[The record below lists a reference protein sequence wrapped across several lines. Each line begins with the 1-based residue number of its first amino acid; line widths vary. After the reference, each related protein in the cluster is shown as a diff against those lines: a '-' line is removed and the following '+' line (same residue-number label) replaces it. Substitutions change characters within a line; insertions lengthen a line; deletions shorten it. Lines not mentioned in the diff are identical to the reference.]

1 MKKLFTFLAIC
12 VTAWSAVNAVPA
24 KRGIRTF
31 TQADGS
37 TIHLQLTGD
46 EWHHSYV
53 TNDGLT
59 VTRNDEGNFVYRTSD
74 GVSAVVAHDVAERNS
89 AEKQFVTANSSQLTL
104 ESLFTPAQ
112 SARRSR
118 ALVARKASQ
127 VPQTG
132 SPHVPVILVNYKDK
146 KFVSSD
152 PVTVWNKQIS
162 SPNEVSVYQYFV
174 DQSFGKYTPQFDILG
189 PVTLANNRST
199 YGGNDSYGNDK
210 GVGKMVAEAC
220 QLLPTSVDWTKY
232 DNDGDGVVDVVI
244 VLYAGDGE
252 ASSYASDAANAVWP
266 CQWDLASSDY
276 GRNISLDSRTI
287 SKFAVFNE
295 VNGSDRTKI
304 DGIGTFC
311 HEFSHCLDLPD
322 FYCTNYGN
330 YFGMGSWS
338 LMDFGSYNNDGYTP
352 CGYTGYEREFMGWY
366 KMPTPAE
373 GDKVTTQPV
382 ANGGTAYKIPTPNAN
397 EYFVVENIQKTGWNK
412 YAPAAGLQ
420 ITHVTYNATK
430 WNNNTVNNSNPQ
442 CMTIMPAD
450 NNLKM
455 VYSYGS
461 YYLDEDNEVGDLYP
475 YNGNNEFTATSKPA
489 AKLNNTS
496 GYLDKPITEITQNSD
511 GSVSFYYVKGSEP
524 EPVYDAPVATAATE
538 VATTGFTA
546 NWNAC
551 EGALSYILKVN
562 AKGAYQNILSESFA
576 KCKTEG
582 SSNVGS
588 SLNSYMDNTGWTG
601 SNVFT
606 AVGGLR
612 LSSSKNAGTLTS
624 PALNLTNSGGVM
636 TVVIKAMA
644 YGSDTN
650 CTLTIKLG
658 DATKTITCA
667 DSDEKTYVVT
677 FDCAENATQ
686 KLVFS
691 SVAKKRIVITGLDI
705 YSGDASSLASAPA
718 KAASET
724 RNGNEILVTGIT
736 GTSYAVTGLE
746 ASSDYTYTVKAVY
759 AGANESEWSNKINV
773 TTADAPLA
781 HPGDV
786 NLDGLV
792 DVDDINC
799 IIGVLL
805 GEFPATK
812 FEGRADVNGDGLVDV
827 DDINAIID
835 VIMGGAK

>member
-1 MKKLFTFLAIC
+1 MKKIFTLALVC
-12 VTAWSAVNAVPA
+12 LSAWTAAMAVPA
-24 KRGIRTF
+24 KPGVRALK
-31 TQADGS
+31 QADGT
-37 TIHLQLTGD
+37 TIHVQLAGD

-53 TNDGLT
+53 TSEGYA
-59 VTRNDEGNFVYRTSD
+59 VSRNDDGNFYYRTTNGIST
-74 GVSAVVAHDVAERNS
+74 VQAHDAANRTA
-89 AEKQFVTANSSQLTL
+89 AEKQFIAANSDQMTL
-104 ESLFTPAQ
+104 QSLFTDTQ
-112 SARRSR
+112 SARRSK

-132 SPHVPVILVNYKDK
+132 APHVPVILVNYKDK

-152 PVTVWNKQIS
+152 PVTVWKQQIS
-162 SPNEVSVYQYFV
+162 NPNEVSVYQYFV

-199 YGGNDSYGNDK
+199 YGGNDYSGNDK

-276 GRNISLDSRTI
+276 GKNISLDSKTI

-366 KMPTPAE
+366 KMPTPNE
-373 GDKVTTQPV
+373 GDKITTQPV

-430 WNNNTVNNSNPQ
+430 WINNTVNNSNPQ

-455 VYSYGS
+455 TYSYGS
-461 YYLDEDNEVGDLYP
+461 YYLDEANEVGDLYP

-489 AKLNNTS
+489 AKLNNTT
-496 GYLDKPITEITQNSD
+496 GYLDKPITEITQNTD
-511 GSVSFYYVKGSEP
+511 GSISFYYVKGSEP
-524 EPVYDAPVATAATE
+524 EPVYDTPVATAATE
-538 VATTGFTA
+538 VGNAGFTA
-546 NWNAC
+546 NWSAC
-551 EGALSYILKVN
+551 DGALSYILKVK
-562 AKGAYQNILSESFA
+562 AKGAYENILSESFA
-576 KCKTEG
+576 KCTTAG

-588 SLNSYMDNTGWTG
+588 SLNTYMDNTGWTG

-606 AVGGLR
+606 EEGGLR

-636 TVVIKAMA
+636 TAVIKAKA
-644 YGSDTN
+644 YSSDTN
-650 CTLTIKLG
+650 CTLTMKLG
-658 DATKTITCA
+658 STTKTITCA
-667 DSDEKTYVVT
+667 DDNEGTYVVT
-677 FDCAENATQ
+677 FDCEENATQ
-686 KLVFS
+686 KLAFS
-691 SVAKKRIVITGLDI
+691 TVAKKRIVITGLDI
-705 YSGDASSLASAPA
+705 YSGDASDLASAPA

-724 RNGNEILVTGIT
+724 RTGNEILVTGIT

-759 AGANESEWSNKINV
+759 ADADESEWSNLIKV
-773 TTADAPLA
+773 TTTSAPVA
-781 HPGDV
+781 KTGDV
-786 NLDGLV
+786 NNDGAV
-792 DVDDINC
+792 DVVDINC
-799 IIGVLL
+799 ILGILMNGV
-805 GEFPATK
+805 PVSTY
-812 FEGRADVNGDGLVDV
+812 EGRADVSGDGLVDV
-827 DDINAIID
+827 ADINAIIG
-835 VIMGGAK
+835 IMIQ